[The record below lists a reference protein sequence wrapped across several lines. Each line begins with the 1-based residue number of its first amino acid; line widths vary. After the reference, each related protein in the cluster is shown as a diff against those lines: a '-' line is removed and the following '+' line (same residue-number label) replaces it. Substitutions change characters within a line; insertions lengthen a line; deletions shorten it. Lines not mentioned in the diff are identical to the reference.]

1 MSKWYDLLNKYNLAY
16 LKNDVYLLSNVIEE
30 IEKKNKNRI
39 IEIEL
44 YLSIDNSRSILIY
57 VGSLREIYEK
67 LPLGIII
74 SNVELVKKSIS
85 GRYLIFVNV

>member
-16 LKNDVYLLSNVIEE
+16 LKENVYLLSNVMEE

-44 YLSIDNSRSILIY
+44 YLSIDNSKSILIY

-67 LPLGIII
+67 LPLGIIM
-74 SNVELVKKSIS
+74 SNVDLVKKSIS

>member
-16 LKNDVYLLSNVIEE
+16 LKEDAYLLSNVMEE

-44 YLSIDNSRSILIY
+44 YLSIDNSKSILIY

-67 LPLGIII
+67 LPLGIIV
-74 SNVELVKKSIS
+74 SNVDLVKKNIS
-85 GRYLIFVNV
+85 GRYMIFVNV

>member
-1 MSKWYDLLNKYNLAY
+1 MSKWYDLLNKNNLAY
-16 LKNDVYLLSNVIEE
+16 LKENVYLLSNVMEE

-44 YLSIDNSRSILIY
+44 YLSIDNSKSILIY

-67 LPLGIII
+67 LPLGIIM
-74 SNVELVKKSIS
+74 SNVDLVKKSIS